1 MKKQFA
7 ILFIGCTA
15 YGAAF
20 GATTDF
26 WWMHDTICTINDALC
41 YTRNTPGID
50 TDSDTSWDTTGNC
63 RGRKIICAAA
73 LSSGGADAIAMS
85 RDDIA
90 RGNGISSD
98 FDTNVYVAAEG
109 CYGARKTSQNGA
121 MVLINGKYVRVW
133 CNDVPINPSLID
145 NNLTDEITNGIV
157 TTGMEPLCS
166 DLAPDNYVATLNGN
180 CYGKRYDPS
189 KYSIDCDGENPV
201 IIVLNGAQY
210 NPDINNFITPF
221 VLNARFGAMQTSA
234 ATQRSIHFP
243 K

>member
-7 ILFIGCTA
+7 ILFVGCTA
-15 YGAAF
+15 CGTAF
-20 GATTDF
+20 GATLD
-26 WWMHDTICTINDALC
+26 WWNRPTICTINDAMC
-41 YTRNTPGID
+41 YAKNTRGVD
-50 TDSDTSWDTTGNC
+50 DEWDVSGNC
-63 RGRKIICAAA
+63 RGRKFICATA
-73 LSSGGADAIAMS
+73 LSGNASEPIAMN
-85 RDDIA
+85 RDKIIS
-90 RGNGISSD
+90 GNGINSD
-98 FDTNVYVAAEG
+98 FDTSVYVTAED

-121 MVLINGKYVRVW
+121 LVMMNGEYVRVW
-133 CNDVPINPSLID
+133 CNGILSNPTETVA
-145 NNLTDEITNGIV
+145 NGEIGPAPTCR
-157 TTGMEPLCS
+157 E
-166 DLAPDNYVATLNGN
+166 LADMNYVATLNGN

-221 VLNARFGAMQTSA
+221 VINARFGAMQTSA

>member
-7 ILFIGCTA
+7 ILFVGCTA
-15 YGAAF
+15 CGTAF
-20 GATTDF
+20 GATLD
-26 WWMHDTICTINDALC
+26 WWNRPTICTISDSLC
-41 YTRNTPGID
+41 YAKNTRGVDNE
-50 TDSDTSWDTTGNC
+50 WDVSGSC
-63 RGRKIICAAA
+63 RGRKFICAAA
-73 LSSGGADAIAMS
+73 LSGNASEPIAMN
-85 RDDIA
+85 RDKIIS
-90 RGNGISSD
+90 GNGINSD
-98 FDTNVYVAAEG
+98 FDTSVYVATED

-121 MVLINGKYVRVW
+121 LVMMNGEYVRVW
-133 CNDVPINPSLID
+133 CNGILSNPTETVA
-145 NNLTDEITNGIV
+145 NGEIGPAPTCR
-157 TTGMEPLCS
+157 E
-166 DLAPDNYVATLNGN
+166 LADMNYVATLNGN

-221 VLNARFGAMQTSA
+221 VINARFGAMQTSA

>member
-73 LSSGGADAIAMS
+73 LSSGGTDAIAMS

-98 FDTNVYVAAEG
+98 FDTNVYVAAED

-121 MVLINGKYVRVW
+121 MVLINGEYVRVW
-133 CNDVPINPSLID
+133 CNGILSNPTETVA
-145 NNLTDEITNGIV
+145 NGEIGPAPTCR
-157 TTGMEPLCS
+157 E
-166 DLAPDNYVATLNGN
+166 LAEMNYVATLNGN

-243 K
+243 KQ

>member
-98 FDTNVYVAAEG
+98 LDTNVYVAAEDCSNTCVFG
-109 CYGARKTSQNGA
+109 VTEFYRIQRKRSQMA
-121 MVLINGKYVRVW
+121 KLVLRQH
-133 CNDVPINPSLID
+133 
-145 NNLTDEITNGIV
+145 
-157 TTGMEPLCS
+157 
-166 DLAPDNYVATLNGN
+166 VANW
-180 CYGKRYDPS
+180 
-189 KYSIDCDGENPV
+189 
-201 IIVLNGAQY
+201 
-210 NPDINNFITPF
+210 
-221 VLNARFGAMQTSA
+221 
-234 ATQRSIHFP
+234 P

>member
-7 ILFIGCTA
+7 ILFVGCTA
-15 YGAAF
+15 CGTAL
-20 GATTDF
+20 GATLD
-26 WWMHDTICTINDALC
+26 WWNQQTICTISDSLC
-41 YTRNTPGID
+41 YAKNTRGVDNE
-50 TDSDTSWDTTGNC
+50 WDVSGSC
-63 RGRKIICAAA
+63 RGRKFICAAA
-73 LSSGGADAIAMS
+73 LSRNASDAVAME
-85 RDDIA
+85 RDDIIH
-90 RGNGISSD
+90 GNGINSD
-98 FDTNVYVAAEG
+98 FDTGVYVAAED

-121 MVLINGKYVRVW
+121 LVMMNGEYVRVW
-133 CNDVPINPSLID
+133 CNGILSNPTETVA
-145 NNLTDEITNGIV
+145 NGEIGPAPTCR
-157 TTGMEPLCS
+157 E
-166 DLAPDNYVATLNGN
+166 LADMNYVATLSGN

-221 VLNARFGAMQTSA
+221 VINARFGAMQTSA

>member
-15 YGAAF
+15 YGTAF
-20 GATTDF
+20 GAATDF
-26 WWMHDTICTINDALC
+26 WWMQDTICAVNDARC
-41 YTRNTPGID
+41 YGATTAGLD
-50 TDSDTSWDTTGNC
+50 DEWDTSGNC
-63 RGRKIICAAA
+63 RGRKFICVAA
-73 LSSGGADAIAMS
+73 LIGNANEPVAMD
-85 RDDIA
+85 RTDIA

-98 FDTNVYVAAEG
+98 FDTNVYVAAED

-121 MVLINGKYVRVW
+121 MVLINGEYVRVW
-133 CNDVPINPSLID
+133 CNGILSNPTETVASG
-145 NNLTDEITNGIV
+145 EIGPAPTCR
-157 TTGMEPLCS
+157 E
-166 DLAPDNYVATLNGN
+166 LAEMNYVATLNGN
-180 CYGKRYDPS
+180 CYGKMYDPS

-210 NPDINNFITPF
+210 NPDVNNFITPF
-221 VLNARFGAMQTSA
+221 VMNARFSAMQASA

>member
-7 ILFIGCTA
+7 ILFVGCTA
-15 YGAAF
+15 CGTAF
-20 GATTDF
+20 GATLD
-26 WWMHDTICTINDALC
+26 WWLRPTICTISDAMC
-41 YTRNTPGID
+41 YAKNTRGVD
-50 TDSDTSWDTTGNC
+50 DEWDETGNC
-63 RGRKIICAAA
+63 RGRKFICAAA
-73 LSSGGADAIAMS
+73 LSGNASEPIAMN
-85 RDDIA
+85 RDKIIS
-90 RGNGISSD
+90 GNGINSD
-98 FDTNVYVAAEG
+98 FDTGVYVAAED

-121 MVLINGKYVRVW
+121 LVMMNGEYVRVW
-133 CNDVPINPSLID
+133 CNGILSNPTETVA
-145 NNLTDEITNGIV
+145 NGEIGPAPTCR
-157 TTGMEPLCS
+157 E
-166 DLAPDNYVATLNGN
+166 LADMNYVATLSGN

-221 VLNARFGAMQTSA
+221 VINARFGAMQTSA